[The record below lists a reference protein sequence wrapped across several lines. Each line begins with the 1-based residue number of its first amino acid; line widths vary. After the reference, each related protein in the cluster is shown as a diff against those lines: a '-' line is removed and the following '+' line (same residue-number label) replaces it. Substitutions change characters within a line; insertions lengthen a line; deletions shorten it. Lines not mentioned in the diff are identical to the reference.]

1 MALIWSCASS
11 FPHIY
16 SWVSGAISDSSRILI
31 YIFLHSLS
39 GGFQESGDAGVTGWE
54 VMYGALALT
63 SKGVVSS
70 FFIEYIPNRAGI
82 PWNAKRNRLKP
93 VPIWFIFMGRQI
105 RTVVSR
111 ILAILINVRI
121 RIFAVNP
128 DGRLQTMR
136 QDIFKYKANS
146 KRQREEK
153 AGNLGLWIC
162 FNLVQVENP
171 PYLLFSAALPNHFWA
186 FARYGDGTYPPVARV
201 ITTNQGQRRR
211 AWLGKQ
217 TRFGRIP

>member
-1 MALIWSCASS
+1 
-11 FPHIY
+11 
-16 SWVSGAISDSSRILI
+16 
-31 YIFLHSLS
+31 
-39 GGFQESGDAGVTGWE
+39 
-54 VMYGALALT
+54 
-63 SKGVVSS
+63 
-70 FFIEYIPNRAGI
+70 
-82 PWNAKRNRLKP
+82 
-93 VPIWFIFMGRQI
+93 MGRQI

-211 AWLGKQ
+211 A
-217 TRFGRIP
+217 